1 MCVFRKGWKWTLD
14 TVCKEQCHQW
24 VSRRPRLVTKGVFN
38 VVGPKCHISKNGNK
52 QPNIKAME
60 QDIWKAELKGK

>member
-1 MCVFRKGWKWTLD
+1 
-14 TVCKEQCHQW
+14 